1 MNNLFYRVKNE
12 DTLLKISA
20 KFSVPA
26 GVIAADN
33 DLKKEP
39 AEGDI
44 LYISQVEGKAY
55 MVKPEDTVYTIAE
68 KFGVS
73 PEEILLKNKIPYV
86 FAGETIII

>member
-1 MNNLFYRVKNE
+1 MENLFYRVKNE